1 MDVVLMIV
9 LIVIVLSIL
18 VFIHEGGHYLASRM
32 FGVRVTEFMLGLP
45 GPNIGFTR
53 KGTKFGVTAVPLGGY
68 AKVCGMEPGP
78 ENPHIERALA
88 YAYEHGTVYAD
99 DVAEELGISLEDAIE
114 VMYVLEDWGCVD
126 GPGKKDEHNIFR
138 TRAYRDKKAGI
149 DLAQGTPR
157 PFEDPHALYLLERAQ
172 TYRAQPFWKRTVILL
187 AGIFMNLLFAV
198 LAFVVAFSVVGVDV
212 TMTTGEIQH
221 VNLNPLDA
229 IQMGFMVIGVTAQAI
244 VSLFNPE
251 TAATVVSQSTSV
263 VGMAVMSVDFAAQ
276 GLGWFIYFMAIISV
290 SLGLMNLLPI
300 PPLDGGRFV
309 IEIFQKLSKRQVGY
323 KAMNAMSL
331 AGMALFLVF
340 FLFMV
345 NQDVQRFVF
354 GNWG

>member
-1 MDVVLMIV
+1 M
-9 LIVIVLSIL
+9 
-18 VFIHEGGHYLASRM
+18 
-32 FGVRVTEFMLGLP
+32 
-45 GPNIGFTR
+45 
-53 KGTKFGVTAVPLGGY
+53 
-68 AKVCGMEPGP
+68 
-78 ENPHIERALA
+78 
-88 YAYEHGTVYAD
+88 
-99 DVAEELGISLEDAIE
+99 
-114 VMYVLEDWGCVD
+114 
-126 GPGKKDEHNIFR
+126 
-138 TRAYRDKKAGI
+138 
-149 DLAQGTPR
+149 
-157 PFEDPHALYLLERAQ
+157 LERAQ

-198 LAFVVAFSVVGVDV
+198 LAFVLAFSVIGVDV
-212 TMTTGEIQH
+212 TMTTGETQH

-244 VSLFNPE
+244 VSLFNPQ
-251 TAATVVSQSTSV
+251 TAADVVSQSTSV
-263 VGMAVMSVDFAAQ
+263 VGMAVMSVDFAAM
-276 GLGWFIYFMAIISV
+276 GIGWFIYFMAIISV

-309 IEIFQKLSKRQVGY
+309 IEIFQKLSRRMVGY